1 LTTKSQD
8 KSFTNKN
15 GKFTN
20 KGPWDGLGIKR
31 GEPFKINVTNVQVQK
46 EMSKTMD
53 NFGKGF
59 RRGTNKIYIE
69 PRFDQTD
76 KPVYPSFE
84 TEHKGKV
91 LSNNGWGLNNKKLKY
106 KTAHPQKG

>member
-1 LTTKSQD
+1 
-8 KSFTNKN
+8 
-15 GKFTN
+15 
-20 KGPWDGLGIKR
+20 
-31 GEPFKINVTNVQVQK
+31 
-46 EMSKTMD
+46 MSKTMD

-59 RRGTNKIYIE
+59 RRGTNKIFIE

-106 KTAHPQKG
+106 KTAHPQKGLSIKREHLEYFDTTKPSNFAGYPAGF